1 MFHIH
6 PYKVSKPFL
15 MIHSNIWGPLKVTN
29 LNEPK
34 RFITFINDHSN
45 VCWVYLLKEKSEAKI
60 IFENVFFMIQN
71 QFQTTTKICRS
82 NNGQE
87 YFNTILGNFF
97 NENGIVHESS
107 YVNTPEQN
115 GITER
120 KIDIFLK
127 VARSLCSP

>member
-1 MFHIH
+1 MGKSI
-6 PYKVSKPFL
+6 L
-15 MIHSNIWGPLKVTN
+15 IQIW
-29 LNEPK
+29 
-34 RFITFINDHSN
+34 
-45 VCWVYLLKEKSEAKI
+45 
-60 IFENVFFMIQN
+60 
-71 QFQTTTKICRS
+71 
-82 NNGQE
+82 
-87 YFNTILGNFF
+87 GNFF